1 MLISSFTV
9 TLPRKEHHDTS
20 FRGRFL
26 FIIVAYCGLFP
37 HRDIC
42 CRYSCIDSSVCSV
55 CRKGVRFWCGDQES
69 LNVDFSPVIVRVQ
82 IWIDGFLEE
91 GLRQIVICEWKTIA
105 KTIAL
110 EELLHQRALEW
121 GRPRGF
127 SIRGAQKK
135 KGMWLPTEITQKMAI
150 CGLSNHVGFP
160 LENNYVRPLGRLLK
174 IELRGHEPGSPL
186 QQVHNY
192 IAYTIGWV
200 VEKGRKTDLQ
210 LLLTFN
216 LTLCACIYG
225 QL

>member
-1 MLISSFTV
+1 
-9 TLPRKEHHDTS
+9 
-20 FRGRFL
+20 
-26 FIIVAYCGLFP
+26 
-37 HRDIC
+37 
-42 CRYSCIDSSVCSV
+42 
-55 CRKGVRFWCGDQES
+55 
-69 LNVDFSPVIVRVQ
+69 
-82 IWIDGFLEE
+82 
-91 GLRQIVICEWKTIA
+91 
-105 KTIAL
+105 
-110 EELLHQRALEW
+110 
-121 GRPRGF
+121 
-127 SIRGAQKK
+127 
-135 KGMWLPTEITQKMAI
+135 MAI